1 MKDLN
6 INQETRLSPGYDN
19 NMTVKSLPQGGK
31 QIPKDTPLNDSYMFE
46 LHMINLQKQHVA

>member
-1 MKDLN
+1 M
-6 INQETRLSPGYDN
+6 SPGYDN

-31 QIPKDTPLNDSYMFE
+31 LQIPNDTPLNDSYMFE